1 MLTWLKSTTSSLPFN
16 FGSNVEP
23 VSFGSAIA
31 IIHRCC
37 WLTKNRLTKIP
48 LTVLVYYNTVFL
60 LNSNSGIPLYLQLQ
74 QQLQQRIL
82 SGQLGDGAQL
92 PSVREFS
99 AELHLNPLT
108 VAKVYQILEKEG
120 FVETKRGIGTFVS
133 HQSPGLKMD
142 ARRRQIAPSLEQLVV
157 EALHLGLSEEEIR
170 SLLSEKFQQFQSP
183 STERKPRHE

>member
-1 MLTWLKSTTSSLPFN
+1 
-16 FGSNVEP
+16 
-23 VSFGSAIA
+23 
-31 IIHRCC
+31 
-37 WLTKNRLTKIP
+37 LTKIP

-133 HQSPGLKMD
+133 HQSPGLKLD

-183 STERKPRHE
+183 STERKLRHE